1 MRVKIRCVKIV
12 NISVRGNKSKQVI
25 LSATERF
32 RCHSLAS
39 GRFRCWV
46 SASGQFRC
54 FLILPRL
61 CGQVGHYEIALSVDN
76 YEAVDLTLKEVVT
89 KGAIPVLGCVVSNDF

>member
-32 RCHSLAS
+32 RYHSLAS
-39 GRFRCWV
+39 GR
-46 SASGQFRC
+46 FRC

>member
-32 RCHSLAS
+32 RYHSL
-39 GRFRCWV
+39 
-46 SASGQFRC
+46 ASGQFRC